1 MSAQQIG
8 GDERLTKTLAE
19 QLKLSLLQIARQ
31 AELDPKT
38 KGSLDIAQMAK
49 MSLRLI
55 DSYILSTDV
64 HMQQSLMLEPISIN
78 SVLYDAAIDVTSY
91 AQMYGCEVET
101 QLDGK
106 FMPVMGNAMLLRAA
120 FTSLAAA
127 LIESQSSSNEE
138 GNTVTI
144 ATHKH
149 GNTIVAGVFANQA
162 GLTTDMFRRAR
173 ALYGTARQPMVNSLP
188 SAAAGVFVADS
199 LFSSIASP
207 LKVAKHNKLNG
218 LATVLLPSQQLH
230 LI

>member
-1 MSAQQIG
+1 MSAHHID

-38 KGSLDIAQMAK
+38 NNALDIAHMAQ

-64 HMQQSLMLEPISIN
+64 HMQHSLILEPISIK
-78 SVLYDAAIDVTSY
+78 SVLYDTANDVTSY
-91 AQMYGCEVET
+91 ARMYGCEVET

-106 FMPVMGNAMLLRAA
+106 FMPVMGNSTLLRAA
-120 FTSLAAA
+120 FTSLASA
-127 LIESQSSSNEE
+127 LIEAQSPSDERGSK
-138 GNTVTI
+138 VTI

-149 GNTIVAGVFANQA
+149 GGTIVAGVFVNQS

-173 ALYGTARQPMVNSLP
+173 ALYGSARQPMVNSLP

-218 LATVLLPSQQLH
+218 LATVLLPSRQLH